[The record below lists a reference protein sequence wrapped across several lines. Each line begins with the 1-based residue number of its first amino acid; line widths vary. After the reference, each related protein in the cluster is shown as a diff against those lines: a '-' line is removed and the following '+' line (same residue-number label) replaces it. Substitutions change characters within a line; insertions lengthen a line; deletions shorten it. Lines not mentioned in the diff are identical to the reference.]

1 MSIRGAMERVCIRE
15 SVEASTGKE
24 FTVFVAMRDLRAARG
39 RFALISVVVLLVALL
54 VSFLS
59 GLTAGLRHQNV
70 SAIEAMNADTVV
82 FADTGA
88 GASFDESALTQ
99 DQVNAW
105 AGAAKDVDPIGIG
118 RGKAGLADG
127 NQKSVALF
135 GADGGFGDVTPSAS
149 GTVVLS
155 EGAARDLGA
164 GAGDQVSVGTQQFT
178 VSDVRG
184 DDWYSHSPVVW
195 MTLGDWQE
203 ANPRGGVATVLAVTG
218 ASDASATD
226 KSAVTTSTTVSG
238 SLDAIGSYKSEN
250 GSLTLMTLMLFAIS
264 ALVIGAF
271 FTVWTIQRTP
281 DIATLKAL
289 GATTGSLVRDALG
302 QALIVLIAGVT
313 VGIGLTAVAGSLIGD
328 AMPFVLDAST
338 TVVPA
343 VALIGLGLLGA
354 AFALRFLSTTDPLT
368 ALGSAR

>member
-195 MTLGDWQE
+195 MTLGDWQA
-203 ANPRGGVATVLAVTG
+203 ANPRGGVATVL
-218 ASDASATD
+218 
-226 KSAVTTSTTVSG
+226 
-238 SLDAIGSYKSEN
+238 
-250 GSLTLMTLMLFAIS
+250 